1 MEIKPLIKD
10 SNATQQ
16 AMAYQKLGQMTV
28 PQISA
33 SDNKTIT
40 EHAIQASEKSSDSVK
55 IKYSTTSKNLDTV
68 QAIEQMHARINQL
81 AKGVRETNEGLNQA
95 SVKLEQLHDNAQA
108 IVKNYPPFSA
118 DSPERQKLL
127 MSYVSIRKEM
137 EKLMVPQPPTPV
149 YEKVQGM
156 WDAMFDETGQMKNSV
171 VPYLDGSS
179 SDKEVEAASG
189 RIAATSGNLSE
200 LSDNITKALVQS

>member
-10 SNATQQ
+10 NNATQH

-28 PQISA
+28 PQMSE

-40 EHAIQASEKSSDSVK
+40 EQAIQASEKSSDSVK

-81 AKGVRETNEGLNQA
+81 AKGVRETNEGLDHA
-95 SVKLEQLHDNAQA
+95 SSVTDQMQTEVQK

-118 DSPERQKLL
+118 NSPERQEIL

-137 EKLMVPQPPTPV
+137 EKLMIPPPPAPV

-156 WDAMFDETGQMKNSV
+156 WDAMFEDNGQLKNSF
-171 VPYLDGSS
+171 VPALDASS
-179 SDKEVEAASG
+179 SDKEVEVASKG
-189 RIAATSGNLSE
+189 IAITSGKLSE
-200 LSDNITKALVQS
+200 LSDSITKVLVQS